1 MNKVC
6 YRSSRLGEANKRC
19 SVLDADVY
27 LKCWKERIQVKTIVL
42 SAWEQ
47 LLYSANSAASPTTKN
62 VIPGYSANSAASPT
76 TKNVIPGDNVG

>member
-1 MNKVC
+1 
-6 YRSSRLGEANKRC
+6 
-19 SVLDADVY
+19 
-27 LKCWKERIQVKTIVL
+27 VKTIVL

>member
-1 MNKVC
+1 
-6 YRSSRLGEANKRC
+6 
-19 SVLDADVY
+19 
-27 LKCWKERIQVKTIVL
+27 VKTIVL

-47 LLYSANSAASPTTKN
+47 LLYSANNAASPTTKN